1 MTRPWKALIVDDEP
15 RARSI
20 LRRLLSADPD
30 FSLAAECGN
39 GYDAVGAVLE
49 HRPDLLLLD
58 VQMPEMGG
66 FEVLQQISVELLP
79 LVVFVTA
86 YEQYAI
92 RAFEVNALDY
102 LLKPFDEERFAATM
116 SRVKLRLAEEAGLIP
131 GTQMLALLKTL
142 KSSNSNC
149 YIERFVV
156 RLRGRM
162 LLIQAGDVDWLQ
174 AEDNYVRIHSGTAS
188 YLHRETLSNLTTKLN
203 PRKFVR
209 VHRSALVNVDKIRE
223 VLLQDGEYQLVL
235 VNGSRVGLSRT
246 YRDEFFAKINSGI
259 HEAAKAH

>member
-1 MTRPWKALIVDDEP
+1 MNRPWKALIVDDEP

-30 FSLAAECGN
+30 FTITAECGN
-39 GYDAVGAVLE
+39 GYDALGAVLE
-49 HRPDLLLLD
+49 HRPELLLLD
-58 VQMPEMGG
+58 VQMPEMDG
-66 FEVLQQISVELLP
+66 FEVLRQISAEFLP
-79 LVVFVTA
+79 LIVFVTA

-116 SRVKLRLAEEAGLIP
+116 SRVKSRLAEGAGHMP
-131 GTQMLALLKTL
+131 GEQILALLKTL
-142 KSSNSNC
+142 KSSNS

-162 LLIQAGDVDWLQ
+162 LLIQAADVDCLQ

-188 YLHRETLSNLTTKLN
+188 YLHRETLSNLATKLN

-209 VHRSALVNVDKIRE
+209 VHRSALVNVNKIRE
-223 VLLQDGEYQLVL
+223 VLLHDGEYQLVL
-235 VNGSRVGLSRT
+235 MNGSRVGLSRT
-246 YRDEFFAKINSGI
+246 YRDDFFVKINCGVQD
-259 HEAAKAH
+259 EAASTS

>member
-1 MTRPWKALIVDDEP
+1 MNRLWKALIVDDEP

-30 FSLAAECGN
+30 FTIAAECGN

-49 HRPDLLLLD
+49 HRPELLLLD
-58 VQMPEMGG
+58 VQMPEMDG
-66 FEVLQQISVELLP
+66 FEVLRQIPAELLP
-79 LVVFVTA
+79 HIVFVTA

-116 SRVKLRLAEEAGLIP
+116 SRVKLRLAEEASHIP
-131 GTQMLALLKTL
+131 GAQILALLKTL
-142 KSSNSNC
+142 KSSNC
-149 YIERFVV
+149 FLERFVV

-162 LLIQAGDVDWLQ
+162 LLIQAVDVDWLQ

-235 VNGSRVGLSRT
+235 INGSRVGLSRT
-246 YRDEFFAKINSGI
+246 YRDDFFTKINSGVQD
-259 HEAAKAH
+259 EAANAS

>member
-1 MTRPWKALIVDDEP
+1 MNRPWKALIVDDEP
-15 RARSI
+15 RARSV
-20 LRRLLSADPD
+20 LRRFLSADSD
-30 FSLAAECGN
+30 FSIAAECAN
-39 GYDAVGAVLE
+39 GYDAVGAVVE
-49 HRPDLLLLD
+49 HRPELLLLD
-58 VQMPEMGG
+58 VQMPEMDG
-66 FEVLQQISVELLP
+66 FEVLRQIPAELLP
-79 LVVFVTA
+79 LVVFITA

-116 SRVKLRLAEEAGLIP
+116 SRVKLRLADAAGNIP
-131 GTQMLALLKTL
+131 GAQILALLKTL
-142 KSSNSNC
+142 KSNNP
-149 YIERFVV
+149 YLERFVV

-188 YLHRETLSNLTTKLN
+188 YLHRETLSNLTAKLN

-223 VLLQDGEYQLVL
+223 VLLRDGEYQLL
-235 VNGSRVGLSRT
+235 LINGSRVGLSRT
-246 YRDEFFAKINSGI
+246 YRDDFFTKINSGVRD
-259 HEAAKAH
+259 ESANAS

>member
-1 MTRPWKALIVDDEP
+1 MQRPWKALIVDDEP

-20 LRRLLSADPD
+20 LRRLLAADPD
-30 FSLAAECGN
+30 FTVAAECGN
-39 GYDAVGAVLE
+39 GYDAIGAVLE
-49 HRPDLLLLD
+49 HRPELLLLD
-58 VQMPEMGG
+58 VQMPELGG
-66 FEVLQQISVELLP
+66 FEVLQQISVAFLP

-102 LLKPFDEERFAATM
+102 LLKPFDEERFAAAM
-116 SRVKLRLAEEAGLIP
+116 SRVKARLAEEAGPVRASQI
-131 GTQMLALLKTL
+131 LALLRTL
-142 KSSNSNC
+142 KSSHS

-162 LLIQAGDVDWLQ
+162 LLIQAAEVDCLQ

-188 YLHRETLSNLTTKLN
+188 YLHRETLSNLATKLN

-223 VLLQDGEYQLVL
+223 VLLRDGDYQLL
-235 VNGSRVGLSRT
+235 LMNGSRVGLSRT
-246 YRDEFFAKINSGI
+246 YRDDFFTKINFGVQD
-259 HEAAKAH
+259 EAANAS